1 MRMKSEKVL
10 SDVQKIWFR
19 VMSIY
24 YQSENRTVRI
34 PSSNELAKEFGIA
47 GTTVRLALKKLEK
60 EGYLIMRKGS
70 GTFTNRVRAASAG
83 MNRRKPLIGLL
94 LLSGDLFFY
103 PPPVMEIVSAF
114 SDVLSQMD
122 WNVRFIT
129 ERCTSPEEVEVVLRH
144 SYLDGLI
151 CVSVGEGVAE
161 KAAELLPTVNLNF
174 DLKGVPS
181 VYSAYDRL
189 YRKLLE
195 LTGRDHDIHA
205 WLLYPIKERYPL
217 IRYLS
222 GSPGIKLRRLSGETP
237 CDCFRDRLRKQL
249 AECCPDWLI
258 LEGEQFDDVRAV
270 MTELY
275 GEERSRSVLWI
286 FWYTKC
292 ADPSWP
298 GLFICADNRHRA
310 HVATDMLKRLLADPA
325 AAVPSQALEA
335 MLIRLPGGERLI

>member
-47 GTTVRLALKKLEK
+47 GSTVRLALKKLEK

-70 GTFTNRVRAASAG
+70 GTFTNPVRAASAG

-94 LLSGDLFFY
+94 FLSDDLFFY
-103 PPPVMEIVSAF
+103 PPPILEVVGICSG
-114 SDVLSQMD
+114 VLAQMD
-122 WNVRFIT
+122 WNIRFIT
-129 ERCTSPEEVEVVLRH
+129 ERCASPDETEVVLRH

-151 CVSVGEGVAE
+151 CWSVGKGVAE
-161 KAAELLPTVNLNF
+161 KAAEILPTVNLNF
-174 DLKGVPS
+174 ELEGVPCI
-181 VYSAYDRL
+181 YSSYDRL
-189 YRKLLE
+189 YRKLLK
-195 LTGRDHDIHA
+195 LTGRDHDIYVQ
-205 WLLYPIKERYPL
+205 LLYPVQERHPL
-217 IRYLS
+217 ICYLS
-222 GSPGIKLRRLSGETP
+222 GCSGIELRWL
-237 CDCFRDRLRKQL
+237 FREHCREWSREHLRKAF
-249 AECCPDWLI
+249 AERCPDWLI
-258 LEGEQFDDVRAV
+258 LEGEQFEDARAV

-292 ADPSWP
+292 PDPSWS
-298 GLFICADNRHRA
+298 GLFISADNRLRIHA
-310 HVATDMLKRLLADPA
+310 AAEMLKQLLDNPDTV
-325 AAVPSQALEA
+325 VPSRSQEA
-335 MLIRLPGGERLI
+335 QLIQLPGGKRLI